1 MTHID
6 SCPFTTLLTHG
17 IDTTAF
23 QSPMYESDQC
33 YPLGYKQQSFQGH
46 DVESSSR
53 GGYGYEF
60 DSNTQDV
67 PTCSHHTTPVE
78 VTGNMAETVNEVQFA
93 DSDMYGPDVAL
104 NDDDN
109 EMCEEENVLGGSD
122 EDDDEEYDAQAP
134 VQPENAPIPPRVE
147 IPYYDN
153 IHMGSDF
160 DISTRDVVPRNRIWS
175 AENPELDRGIKAGS
189 ADQRRKCNGYL
200 DQIQAIDQEAIDWV
214 HKMNPEDWA
223 LAYDDGYRWGVLT
236 SNDAECFNSVLK
248 GARNL
253 PISAMVEFT
262 FRRLVKYFDEM
273 GAQAETDV
281 RNDFQY
287 PREMQRTMEEGIT
300 RGNTFKLISYD
311 RPHRVFELYRLLIWI
326 IPIIFMAHVP
336 EEVPLF
342 KQAHRADSMWDR
354 PDEACTVLTCRRADS
369 GLWEYPLDHRVLQYL
384 LRTGFYGV
392 YHIGHIR
399 LDHALI
405 TALVER
411 WRTETHTFHFSI
423 GEATVTLQDVSVL
436 YGLRIDSRA
445 VTGVDSSRATE
456 QWIALCAELLGVAP
470 TPADLQA
477 GRVRVRW
484 LAEHFAHL
492 PDHAPD
498 ELSQNLV
505 KLMYLPL
512 LRDIEEI
519 GQYSWGSTALAWLYR
534 MLCRAA
540 QVGTR
545 EIGGPLV
552 LLQIWVWER
561 LICIAPSRRQ
571 PVGPGELP
579 MGEGDMQLP
588 TGPRGINNKKK
599 TSNPK
604 KSQTPNKSPKKI
616 TPNSSS
622 SSSSSKLSSVS
633 SGHKLP
639 KTLSRTS
646 SLKLV
651 RTLIKTPS
659 FKPARASTRKCS
671 QAVLCENL
679 QVERST
685 CSSTLKDSKFP
696 NYLDL
701 SPGATESQGTSV
713 MKVCPYT
720 YCSLNGHH
728 HAPLPPLKCF
738 LSARRHM
745 LKTQKRMK
753 KLGCLSPRPRRAR
766 PSSDTRGGT
775 KEIPEHITLDVKP
788 SIQEELDS
796 NSPTIHPLIQEDD
809 QMDYFIEI
817 YARDTEDAAE
827 TTGGRSKQ
835 KGEDKDETNE
845 TAAEH
850 DGGGQVEMFSD
861 EAPLHSEIDFEDNL
875 YNTSELISTG
885 MEAAE
890 EVRSPFSTQEEEES
904 PEYPTNQSDFKMES
918 PASTELDE
926 TESEICD
933 MEWEEGQYSAPS
945 LNDEVANST
954 QTNNEYNFSSYSS
967 FGANNSS
974 LHDEPIFKSAE
985 IVSSY
990 FDDISG
996 DEGPKEFF
1004 EEEAASSGGG
1014 CGNSRSVS
1022 EGSYQHLGADKSMQ
1036 EFNNQNYLVSSTS
1049 DVFKESTIEEKDGNA
1064 ELYDTAITLSPIEE
1078 PIEKPSALLGNQECD
1093 SCHDFTEPGH
1103 DETHEDYSSS
1113 DNNIEVYQS
1122 NAVREEAFVG
1132 SLLPK
1137 TEDPEMNQSLE
1148 KELPTADAGDRTE
1161 EENEEEEQE
1170 GAAKSLIR
1178 IPTSEMLQGLSE
1190 DHQDM
1195 TKQDD
1200 NEIQFGVIAE
1210 DGEANQ
1216 TIVDEGLPAETLVQS
1231 SVRESQTNNNVEDQ
1245 NHPDHEAQSFK
1256 ISDSIDSE
1264 DQTHWELNKV
1274 SVAKNSSEDD
1284 NEMEVQ
1290 HSTMSDP
1297 KESFPL
1303 SKKAASK
1310 QAKIAFFHGRNHSSQ
1325 KTAQGP

>member
-1 MTHID
+1 M
-6 SCPFTTLLTHG
+6 SSRGAGSSRQQRNPKVWLLPPFSYDYKSKKYSSPKDYYAGIRAEWAFRVTEQEGLCNDLRNFGAPVPHRRSLTMARRNVSDYEKAVSRIKKENNRMLIQRCRHFMLQLATEMAEASNRDLEVIERNNVG
-17 IDTTAF
+17 SIYKEF
-23 QSPMYESDQC
+23 QSPSGKKKESPSNSC
-33 YPLGYKQQSFQGH
+33 K
-46 DVESSSR
+46 SST
-53 GGYGYEF
+53 
-60 DSNTQDV
+60 N
-67 PTCSHHTTPVE
+67 
-78 VTGNMAETVNEVQFA
+78 
-93 DSDMYGPDVAL
+93 
-104 NDDDN
+104 
-109 EMCEEENVLGGSD
+109 
-122 EDDDEEYDAQAP
+122 
-134 VQPENAPIPPRVE
+134 
-147 IPYYDN
+147 
-153 IHMGSDF
+153 
-160 DISTRDVVPRNRIWS
+160 DISGK
-175 AENPELDRGIKAGS
+175 E
-189 ADQRRKCNGYL
+189 
-200 DQIQAIDQEAIDWV
+200 
-214 HKMNPEDWA
+214 
-223 LAYDDGYRWGVLT
+223 WGVDRKLNFGSWT
-236 SNDAECFNSVLK
+236 NKLK
-248 GARNL
+248 
-253 PISAMVEFT
+253 
-262 FRRLVKYFDEM
+262 
-273 GAQAETDV
+273 
-281 RNDFQY
+281 
-287 PREMQRTMEEGIT
+287 
-300 RGNTFKLISYD
+300 
-311 RPHRVFELYRLLIWI
+311 
-326 IPIIFMAHVP
+326 
-336 EEVPLF
+336 
-342 KQAHRADSMWDR
+342 
-354 PDEACTVLTCRRADS
+354 
-369 GLWEYPLDHRVLQYL
+369 
-384 LRTGFYGV
+384 
-392 YHIGHIR
+392 
-399 LDHALI
+399 
-405 TALVER
+405 
-411 WRTETHTFHFSI
+411 
-423 GEATVTLQDVSVL
+423 
-436 YGLRIDSRA
+436 
-445 VTGVDSSRATE
+445 
-456 QWIALCAELLGVAP
+456 
-470 TPADLQA
+470 
-477 GRVRVRW
+477 
-484 LAEHFAHL
+484 
-492 PDHAPD
+492 
-498 ELSQNLV
+498 
-505 KLMYLPL
+505 
-512 LRDIEEI
+512 
-519 GQYSWGSTALAWLYR
+519 
-534 MLCRAA
+534 
-540 QVGTR
+540 
-545 EIGGPLV
+545 
-552 LLQIWVWER
+552 
-561 LICIAPSRRQ
+561 
-571 PVGPGELP
+571 
-579 MGEGDMQLP
+579 
-588 TGPRGINNKKK
+588 
-599 TSNPK
+599 PK
-604 KSQTPNKSPKKI
+604 W
-616 TPNSSS
+616 
-622 SSSSSKLSSVS
+622 
-633 SGHKLP
+633 
-639 KTLSRTS
+639 TS

-1290 HSTMSDP
+1290 HSTICKRPVEESEEARKFNPREPNYLPIEADP
-1297 KESFPL
+1297 EAEKVDLRHQMVDEKKNSEEWMLDYALRQAVTKLAPARKRKVSLLVEAFEKVMPIPKYESHL
-1303 SKKAASK
+1303 KHTSAAFAHARSI
-1310 QAKIAFFHGRNHSSQ
+1310 QACS
-1325 KTAQGP
+1325 

>member
-1 MTHID
+1 MVQRKVA
-6 SCPFTTLLTHG
+6 SKLLIG
-17 IDTTAF
+17 IQAVDGVNNKSDKHRPP
-23 QSPMYESDQC
+23 SPHH
-33 YPLGYKQQSFQGH
+33 QQDGKNRGADLKKKKMKKSRSFK
-46 DVESSSR
+46 R
-53 GGYGYEF
+53 
-60 DSNTQDV
+60 
-67 PTCSHHTTPVE
+67 C
-78 VTGNMAETVNEVQFA
+78 
-93 DSDMYGPDVAL
+93 
-104 NDDDN
+104 
-109 EMCEEENVLGGSD
+109 
-122 EDDDEEYDAQAP
+122 
-134 VQPENAPIPPRVE
+134 
-147 IPYYDN
+147 
-153 IHMGSDF
+153 SDF
-160 DISTRDVVPRNRIWS
+160 ESLRPS
-175 AENPELDRGIKAGS
+175 P
-189 ADQRRKCNGYL
+189 
-200 DQIQAIDQEAIDWV
+200 
-214 HKMNPEDWA
+214 
-223 LAYDDGYRWGVLT
+223 
-236 SNDAECFNSVLK
+236 
-248 GARNL
+248 
-253 PISAMVEFT
+253 T
-262 FRRLVKYFDEM
+262 FRREIPQPGKPPPPPPPPPPDVPAQKQSAAIKGSLDGSPNYMKSTSSFD
-273 GAQAETDV
+273 A
-281 RNDFQY
+281 R
-287 PREMQRTMEEGIT
+287 REQQQQQQQRT
-300 RGNTFKLISYD
+300 
-311 RPHRVFELYRLLIWI
+311 H
-326 IPIIFMAHVP
+326 H
-336 EEVPLF
+336 
-342 KQAHRADSMWDR
+342 Q
-354 PDEACTVLTCRRADS
+354 
-369 GLWEYPLDHRVLQYL
+369 
-384 LRTGFYGV
+384 
-392 YHIGHIR
+392 
-399 LDHALI
+399 
-405 TALVER
+405 
-411 WRTETHTFHFSI
+411 
-423 GEATVTLQDVSVL
+423 VS
-436 YGLRIDSRA
+436 
-445 VTGVDSSRATE
+445 
-456 QWIALCAELLGVAP
+456 
-470 TPADLQA
+470 
-477 GRVRVRW
+477 
-484 LAEHFAHL
+484 
-492 PDHAPD
+492 
-498 ELSQNLV
+498 SQ
-505 KLMYLPL
+505 
-512 LRDIEEI
+512 
-519 GQYSWGSTALAWLYR
+519 
-534 MLCRAA
+534 
-540 QVGTR
+540 
-545 EIGGPLV
+545 
-552 LLQIWVWER
+552 
-561 LICIAPSRRQ
+561 
-571 PVGPGELP
+571 
-579 MGEGDMQLP
+579 
-588 TGPRGINNKKK
+588 
-599 TSNPK
+599 

-616 TPNSSS
+616 TPNSS

-651 RTLIKTPS
+651 RTLIKSPS
-659 FKPARASTRKCS
+659 FKPVRASTRKCS

-766 PSSDTRGGT
+766 PSSDTRGGA

-835 KGEDKDETNE
+835 EGEDKDETNE

-850 DGGGQVEMFSD
+850 DGGGQVVEMFSD

-875 YNTSELISTG
+875 YNTGEFISTE

-890 EVRSPFSTQEEEES
+890 EVRLPFSTQEEEES
-904 PEYPTNQSDFKMES
+904 PEYPTNQSDFKIES
-918 PASTELDE
+918 PASIELDE
-926 TESEICD
+926 TESETCD

-954 QTNNEYNFSSYSS
+954 QTNNENHFNSDSS

-974 LHDEPIFKSAE
+974 LHDEHIFKSDE

-990 FDDISG
+990 FDDIFG

-1064 ELYDTAITLSPIEE
+1064 ELYNTAITLSPIEE

-1093 SCHDFTEPGH
+1093 SCHDFTEPRH

-1137 TEDPEMNQSLE
+1137 TEVPEMNQSVE

-1200 NEIQFGVIAE
+1200 NEIQFGVISE

-1216 TIVDEGLPAETLVQS
+1216 SIVDEGLPAETLVQS

-1264 DQTHWELNKV
+1264 DQAHWELNKV

-1297 KESFPL
+1297 KESFPS

-1325 KTAQGP
+1325 KQPKDPNNNLRIIRGKRPVEESEEARKFNPREPNYLPIEADPEAEKVDLRHQMVDEKKNSEEWMLDYALRQAVTKLAPARKRKVSLLVEAFEKVMPIPKYESHLKHTSAAFAHARSIQACS